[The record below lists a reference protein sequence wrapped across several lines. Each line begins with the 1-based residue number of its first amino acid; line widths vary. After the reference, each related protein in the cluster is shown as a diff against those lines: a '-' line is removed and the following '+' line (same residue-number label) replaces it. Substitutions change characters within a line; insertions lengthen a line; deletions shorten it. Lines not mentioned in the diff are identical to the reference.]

1 LVGKVEIVG
10 GRWSQR
16 ESAVKIGITG
26 MGHVGRSIRADLPS
40 DVEVVAFDV
49 ADGGSYPSNE
59 MATVDL
65 EFICVGTP
73 PNPDGSCDI
82 SQVEAALAQSTAAVI
97 VLKPTVPPSTT
108 ASLVERTQRR
118 IAFSPEFF
126 GEGPMSSPFW
136 NDRDAIGFTIV
147 GGEPETVEDAIT
159 VLRML
164 EEPAHHFFRCT
175 ATEAELIKYFE
186 NSYLAAKVAL
196 FNEFFD
202 LTRAVGA
209 DWDRTREGLLL
220 DPRIGESHTV
230 VTDERWFGGRC
241 FPKDTA
247 ALLHF
252 ADSIGVDVSILR
264 AAVTSNNQLRSLDE
278 SRRR

>member
-1 LVGKVEIVG
+1 M
-10 GRWSQR
+10 
-16 ESAVKIGITG
+16 KIGITG
-26 MGHVGRSIRADLPS
+26 LGHVGRSIRAGLPS
-40 DVEVVAFDV
+40 DVGVVTFDL
-49 ADGGSYPSNE
+49 ANGGSYPGRE

-82 SQVEAALAQSTAAVI
+82 TQIEAALAQSTAPLV
-97 VLKPTVPPSTT
+97 VLKSTVPPSTT
-108 ASLVERTQRR
+108 DSIVERTKRR

-147 GGEPETVEDAIT
+147 AGDAQTVDDTIS
-159 VLRML
+159 VLQML
-164 EEPAHHFFRCT
+164 EPSSHRFFHCT

-202 LTRAVGA
+202 LTLAVGA

-230 VTDERWFGGRC
+230 VTEERGFGGRC

-247 ALLHF
+247 ALLDF
-252 ADSIGVDVSILR
+252 ADSIGVDLTILR
-264 AAVTSNNQLRSLDE
+264 AAVSSNNKIRSGDE

>member
-1 LVGKVEIVG
+1 M
-10 GRWSQR
+10 
-16 ESAVKIGITG
+16 KIGITG
-26 MGHVGRSIRADLPS
+26 MGHVGRSIRADLPA
-40 DVEVVAFDV
+40 DVEIVTFDL
-49 ADGGSYPSNE
+49 ADGGSYPADQ
-59 MATVDL
+59 MATVAL

-73 PNPDGSCDI
+73 PNRDGSCDI
-82 SQVEAALAQSTAAVI
+82 SQVEAALAQSTAALI
-97 VLKPTVPPSTT
+97 VLKSTVPPSTT
-108 ASLVERTQRR
+108 KSLVERSKRR

-164 EEPAHHFFRCT
+164 EEPAHQFFRCT

-220 DPRIGESHTV
+220 DPRIGASHTV
-230 VTDERWFGGRC
+230 VTEERGFGGRC

-252 ADSIGVDVSILR
+252 ADSIGLDLSILR
-264 AAVTSNNQLRSLDE
+264 AAVTSNNQVRSRDE
-278 SRRR
+278 SLGQ

>member
-1 LVGKVEIVG
+1 M
-10 GRWSQR
+10 
-16 ESAVKIGITG
+16 KIGITG
-26 MGHVGRSIRADLPS
+26 LGPVGRSIRAGLPS
-40 DVEVVAFDV
+40 DVGVVTFDL
-49 ADGGSYPSNE
+49 ANGGSYPGDQ

-82 SQVEAALAQSTAAVI
+82 SQVEAAFAQSTAPLI
-97 VLKPTVPPSTT
+97 VLKSTVPPSTT
-108 ASLVERTQRR
+108 DSIVERTKRR

-126 GEGPMSSPFW
+126 SEGPMSSPFW

-147 GGEPETVEDAIT
+147 GGEAETVDHAIAA
-159 VLRML
+159 LRML
-164 EEPAHHFFRCT
+164 EEPAHQFFRCT

-196 FNEFFD
+196 FNEFYD
-202 LTRAVGA
+202 LTLAVGA
-209 DWDRTREGLLL
+209 DWDRTRQGLLL
-220 DPRIGESHTV
+220 DPRTGESHTV
-230 VTDERWFGGRC
+230 VTEERGFGGRC

-252 ADSIGVDVSILR
+252 ADSIGVDLSILR
-264 AAVTSNNQLRSLDE
+264 AAVSSNNKIRSTDE
-278 SRRR
+278 SSGR